1 MSQAGKIT
9 LRKPALTEAATP
21 KITKQ
26 EREDVMRVLRSR
38 EKTLKT
44 MVIARAAELK
54 TSFEAQISRQYDPR
68 ENPIWN
74 EAVNVARA
82 AVQAAEV
89 KIAEECERIGIPSEF
104 RPGVSMSW
112 HERGANR
119 LAQRR
124 AELRALANAQIDEA
138 RKRALERIEITLSS
152 AREKVLI
159 SGLGTEAIAMLNEL
173 PTLEVMMP
181 TLAIDAMEHDLL
193 TMSKSSRDK
202 LLGSD
207 SWRYN

>member
-1 MSQAGKIT
+1 MSEAGKIT
-9 LRKPALTEAATP
+9 PRKPAPTEVAAP
-21 KITKQ
+21 KITKS
-26 EREDVMRVLRSR
+26 ERDDVMRVLRSR

-44 MVIARAAELK
+44 MVVARAAELK

-74 EAVNVARA
+74 EAVNAAKA
-82 AVQAAEV
+82 AVEAAEA
-89 KIAEECERIGIPSEF
+89 KIAEECERIGIPEGF
-104 RPGVSMSW
+104 RPGVDMRW
-112 HERGANR
+112 YGRGENA
-119 LAQRR
+119 LSCR

-138 RKRALERIEITLSS
+138 RKRALERIEITLSA

-159 SGLGTEAIAMLNEL
+159 SGLGREAIAMLNEM
-173 PTLEVMMP
+173 PTLTEMMP
-181 TLAIDAMEHDLL
+181 TLAIDQTEHDLL

-207 SWRYN
+207 SWAL